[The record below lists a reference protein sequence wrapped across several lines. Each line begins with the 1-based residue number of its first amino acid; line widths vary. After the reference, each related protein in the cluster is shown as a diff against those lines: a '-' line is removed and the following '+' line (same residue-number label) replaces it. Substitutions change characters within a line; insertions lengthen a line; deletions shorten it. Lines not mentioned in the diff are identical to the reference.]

1 MKRKRW
7 NLDIKFILWCG
18 GLFAFLL
25 VMAEIY
31 CFMMYG
37 GNLLYVLSG
46 KNEISQEEIAF
57 LQEREPLIY
66 GETLDSFPAQIYD
79 DSLKEENGFA
89 IDLMEQMEWEL
100 GADMTFKAIKWP
112 EVFVQLEAGE
122 VDIIQISYSEERA
135 KQYYLT
141 APVYRN
147 RGVVFME
154 NTGNEVKELKDLR
167 ERRIAGIKED
177 YALLVLKEKC
187 PDLEITEC
195 PDIESCAQ
203 MLREKK
209 VDGIVADE
217 QNLMY
222 YMQGE
227 KLFQDYYMVEE
238 NVYEADV
245 VFAVKKSEEKLGKI
259 LDKAVYQIRNKDI
272 LEKIQ
277 KKWFLT
283 SVLYEVPP
291 REHLYIWGAVLGVG
305 INVFLIY
312 LFFYVHIRTRVLVKL
327 RTREL
332 ELERTRV
339 QRILD
344 SIPQYVMEITPEGKI
359 VLTNQQVKEDLAARR
374 IPFCGEE
381 GEKIGEKNILDTL
394 KEIPQKKYI
403 RKEIKI
409 GDRWYRIS
417 GCGIQEM
424 KESENWILVV
434 DDITLSKIQERK
446 NFQNEKMIAVG
457 QLASGISHELKN
469 PLEIIFNYC
478 YALKKGIL
486 HTPEEIADT
495 VQVIEEEAKS
505 ANEIVENLLSF
516 ARITPREIQN
526 TDLKPVMENILRLQE
541 TMLKKRKIKLDSFCE
556 EGLIVHCNPEGIK
569 TIIIN
574 LLTNSADAIESSKE
588 KRRIQIT
595 AVKEREFAKLEIKD
609 TGKGMSEQEIEKI
622 FNPFYS
628 TKVYG
633 TGLGLY
639 LVYQQ
644 MQEIGGEIQVFSS
657 KEEGTLFKL
666 YFPLSEKEERVDEY
680 R

>member
-1 MKRKRW
+1 
-7 NLDIKFILWCG
+7 
-18 GLFAFLL
+18 
-25 VMAEIY
+25 
-31 CFMMYG
+31 
-37 GNLLYVLSG
+37 
-46 KNEISQEEIAF
+46 
-57 LQEREPLIY
+57 
-66 GETLDSFPAQIYD
+66 
-79 DSLKEENGFA
+79 
-89 IDLMEQMEWEL
+89 
-100 GADMTFKAIKWP
+100 
-112 EVFVQLEAGE
+112 
-122 VDIIQISYSEERA
+122 
-135 KQYYLT
+135 
-141 APVYRN
+141 
-147 RGVVFME
+147 
-154 NTGNEVKELKDLR
+154 
-167 ERRIAGIKED
+167 
-177 YALLVLKEKC
+177 
-187 PDLEITEC
+187 
-195 PDIESCAQ
+195 
-203 MLREKK
+203 
-209 VDGIVADE
+209 
-217 QNLMY
+217 
-222 YMQGE
+222 
-227 KLFQDYYMVEE
+227 MVEE

-478 YALKKGIL
+478 YALKK
-486 HTPEEIADT
+486 
-495 VQVIEEEAKS
+495 
-505 ANEIVENLLSF
+505 
-516 ARITPREIQN
+516 
-526 TDLKPVMENILRLQE
+526 
-541 TMLKKRKIKLDSFCE
+541 
-556 EGLIVHCNPEGIK
+556 
-569 TIIIN
+569 
-574 LLTNSADAIESSKE
+574 ESSI
-588 KRRIQIT
+588 RRRKLQI
-595 AVKEREFAKLEIKD
+595 
-609 TGKGMSEQEIEKI
+609 
-622 FNPFYS
+622 PFRS
-628 TKVYG
+628 
-633 TGLGLY
+633 
-639 LVYQQ
+639 
-644 MQEIGGEIQVFSS
+644 
-657 KEEGTLFKL
+657 
-666 YFPLSEKEERVDEY
+666 
-680 R
+680 